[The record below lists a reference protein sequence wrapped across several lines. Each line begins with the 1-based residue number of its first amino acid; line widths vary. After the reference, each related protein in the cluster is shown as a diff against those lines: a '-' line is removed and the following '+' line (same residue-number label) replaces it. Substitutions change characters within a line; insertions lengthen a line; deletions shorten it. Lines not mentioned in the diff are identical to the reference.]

1 MTVQHFKQNDNVME
15 EEHDSDSEL
24 DFDEGE
30 DTGEGNLRFNSML
43 MVNDSVSS
51 ETMYR
56 FKDMVK
62 RDNLR
67 GNRNMILLLI
77 LLYFMSTMILIAVR
91 EIIENIAIIFV
102 LRGIFLG
109 LLVLVFIIFP
119 LSFNQ

>member
-1 MTVQHFKQNDNVME
+1 ME
-15 EEHDSDSEL
+15 EDHDSDSEL

-30 DTGEGNLRFNSML
+30 FTGEGNLRFNSML
-43 MVNDSVSS
+43 MVSDSVSS

-91 EIIENIAIIFV
+91 EIIENVAIIFV
-102 LRGIFLG
+102 LRAIFLG
-109 LLVLVFIIFP
+109 LLVFVFIIFP